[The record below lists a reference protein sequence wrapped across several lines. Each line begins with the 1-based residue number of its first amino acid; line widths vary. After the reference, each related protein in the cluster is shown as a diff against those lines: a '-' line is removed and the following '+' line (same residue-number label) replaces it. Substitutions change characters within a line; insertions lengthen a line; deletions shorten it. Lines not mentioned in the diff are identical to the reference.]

1 MLKDFAHA
9 LRAAHWVVI
18 AGACVDLQAQD
29 IAPPLSLAAAVEQTL
44 ARNPRLEIFAYR
56 LRAQD
61 ARTGTAALQ
70 PPLELRA
77 ELEDVFGT
85 GQSSSLDTAEATFS
99 IARVVELGDKSARRI
114 EAAQA
119 GRGLVDAERAAAQ
132 LDVLAEVTRRFIHV
146 AADQEHLV
154 LTQRA
159 TGLAHD
165 TLTAAEARLAA
176 ARAPEVEVRRAR
188 ITVAR
193 AEIEQEHAEHELL
206 TSRRKLAAMWGDA
219 DPRFGRIEAD
229 LYRLPA
235 AETFDVLV
243 SRLEGNPEFLRFA
256 SEARLRDAEIRVAET
271 RARADIA
278 LSAGVRRLQQSRDQ
292 AFVFGVTIPL
302 GSASRAR
309 SAVDEAAALRGQN
322 DAEREAHRVRAEA
335 QLFEIYQELLHA
347 LTEAET
353 LRNTVLPEMEAALDA
368 TREAFERGRYSYL
381 EWVDA
386 QDELVA
392 IQRSLID
399 ASANAHLYFAEIER
413 LTGMPLSP
421 ARP

>member
-193 AEIEQEHAEHELL
+193 VEIEQEHAEHELL

>member
-61 ARTGTAALQ
+61 ARTGTSALQ

>member
-1 MLKDFAHA
+1 
-9 LRAAHWVVI
+9 
-18 AGACVDLQAQD
+18 
-29 IAPPLSLAAAVEQTL
+29 
-44 ARNPRLEIFAYR
+44 
-56 LRAQD
+56 
-61 ARTGTAALQ
+61 
-70 PPLELRA
+70 
-77 ELEDVFGT
+77 
-85 GQSSSLDTAEATFS
+85 
-99 IARVVELGDKSARRI
+99 
-114 EAAQA
+114 
-119 GRGLVDAERAAAQ
+119 
-132 LDVLAEVTRRFIHV
+132 
-146 AADQEHLV
+146 
-154 LTQRA
+154 
-159 TGLAHD
+159 
-165 TLTAAEARLAA
+165 
-176 ARAPEVEVRRAR
+176 
-188 ITVAR
+188 
-193 AEIEQEHAEHELL
+193 
-206 TSRRKLAAMWGDA
+206 
-219 DPRFGRIEAD
+219 
-229 LYRLPA
+229 
-235 AETFDVLV
+235 
-243 SRLEGNPEFLRFA
+243 
-256 SEARLRDAEIRVAET
+256 LRDAEIRVAET